1 MSDIRKLLDTIN
13 EMATTSG
20 SVASVAQPMGGV
32 KSRKKDS
39 IFYEGEKC
47 TSCGCEPCKCDSSEG
62 NAVDGTKTPQ
72 SPNVSEFGLWKNS
85 ALIGQEQREKKK
97 KKSVKESRKAVPYE
111 GDREYNALDDVQDQ
125 IAKMAHRH
133 KDEKW
138 TMDDYRRLG
147 KKLAQQSSKTKL
159 DELGNSL
166 MPGGQRS
173 LHLAQETFVDP
184 RNSRRH
190 PGAVDENEQS
200 LSPNKYIAK
209 ELDTLLALCQD
220 QVDDIVNRSRNGYGN
235 KKSEW
240 IEDAIFEISGL
251 SNGFH
256 SSMEEG
262 IAELQELNSGLP
274 RIGKWI
280 IGSLKNVGNKI
291 DLPQLI
297 QTETSNNQGVTE
309 TISPA
314 SRARNAAARDYET
327 DLLNKDN
334 EWKQTWL
341 QKTIDFA
348 NKTGFQIKTNPSR
361 TKAIFINKQLGFGL
375 QAMVKNNRDDG
386 LTIRYGDLDGKDNFN
401 TDLAP
406 DEFHDEFV
414 RLYKDAKAGR
424 VDQGHKF
431 PTQNQFDPAEPEQK
445 YLRSFLE
452 QDDVEEG
459 WKKK

>member
-1 MSDIRKLLDTIN
+1 MSDIRKLIDTIN

-97 KKSVKESRKAVPYE
+97 KKSVKESEDLAWDDPDLEKARKLITSKKKDGYTEFKGIDKAILKLKSKNKNTRKHPVNEPKKVKENKAVPYE

-200 LSPNKYIAK
+200 LSP
-209 ELDTLLALCQD
+209 
-220 QVDDIVNRSRNGYGN
+220 
-235 KKSEW
+235 
-240 IEDAIFEISGL
+240 
-251 SNGFH
+251 
-256 SSMEEG
+256 
-262 IAELQELNSGLP
+262 
-274 RIGKWI
+274 
-280 IGSLKNVGNKI
+280 
-291 DLPQLI
+291 
-297 QTETSNNQGVTE
+297 
-309 TISPA
+309 
-314 SRARNAAARDYET
+314 
-327 DLLNKDN
+327 NKDN

-452 QDDVEEG
+452 QDDVKEG

>member
-1 MSDIRKLLDTIN
+1 MSDIRKILDQLS

-20 SVASVAQPMGGV
+20 SVAAVAQPMGGV

-138 TMDDYRRLG
+138 TMDDYKRLG
-147 KKLAQQSSKTKL
+147 KKLAQHSSKTKL

-190 PGAVDENEQS
+190 PGAVDENSGKQVDMTGKKCSSCKKGTYQETSQHDDMDGVLHCTKCRKEVKRHQTVSSKKKEVDEGLGKSIKRAAQGWGSPQDKPADIVKRNKGYDIDTAKKVRAGIDNASDHSPQGLQKRVLDRKLKGVDEGILDEHGDPWEDPNYDPRGGGETRSPEQ
-200 LSPNKYIAK
+200 IAK
-209 ELDTLLALCQD
+209 DNAEHAIL
-220 QVDDIVNRSRNGYGN
+220 S
-235 KKSEW
+235 KKL
-240 IEDAIFEISGL
+240 G
-251 SNGFH
+251 
-256 SSMEEG
+256 
-262 IAELQELNSGLP
+262 
-274 RIGKWI
+274 
-280 IGSLKNVGNKI
+280 LKNTNK
-291 DLPQLI
+291 LPDI
-297 QTETSNNQGVTE
+297 K
-309 TISPA
+309 
-314 SRARNAAARDYET
+314 D
-327 DLLNKDN
+327 DLLKMMN
-334 EWKQTWL
+334 
-341 QKTIDFA
+341 
-348 NKTGFQIKTNPSR
+348 
-361 TKAIFINKQLGFGL
+361 
-375 QAMVKNNRDDG
+375 
-386 LTIRYGDLDGKDNFN
+386 
-401 TDLAP
+401 
-406 DEFHDEFV
+406 H
-414 RLYKDAKAGR
+414 
-424 VDQGHKF
+424 
-431 PTQNQFDPAEPEQK
+431 
-445 YLRSFLE
+445 YLSGE
-452 QDDVEEG
+452 A
-459 WKKK
+459 KKKK

>member
-1 MSDIRKLLDTIN
+1 MSDIRKLIDTIN

-97 KKSVKESRKAVPYE
+97 KKSVKESEDLAWDDPDLEKARKLITSKKKDGYTEFKGIDKAILKLKSKNKNTRKHPVNEPKKVKENKAVPYE

-190 PGAVDENEQS
+190 PGAVDVAEGFMDE
-200 LSPNKYIAK
+200 LKDAFWDGLIKRAK
-209 ELDTLLALCQD
+209 E
-220 QVDDIVNRSRNGYGN
+220 
-235 KKSEW
+235 
-240 IEDAIFEISGL
+240 
-251 SNGFH
+251 
-256 SSMEEG
+256 
-262 IAELQELNSGLP
+262 
-274 RIGKWI
+274 
-280 IGSLKNVGNKI
+280 KI
-291 DLPQLI
+291 
-297 QTETSNNQGVTE
+297 
-309 TISPA
+309 
-314 SRARNAAARDYET
+314 
-327 DLLNKDN
+327 
-334 EWKQTWL
+334 
-341 QKTIDFA
+341 
-348 NKTGFQIKTNPSR
+348 
-361 TKAIFINKQLGFGL
+361 
-375 QAMVKNNRDDG
+375 
-386 LTIRYGDLDGKDNFN
+386 
-401 TDLAP
+401 
-406 DEFHDEFV
+406 
-414 RLYKDAKAGR
+414 
-424 VDQGHKF
+424 
-431 PTQNQFDPAEPEQK
+431 PAEHHK
-445 YLRSFLE
+445 DYDFDSMRSMDGVNKLTA
-452 QDDVEEG
+452 QARAAG
-459 WKKK
+459 HLKKKGVAEEQVNEKITKNTPTADVVKDFVHSKNKMFKSDSKKERINRALGASYGMKKGKE